1 MFKILQVT
9 NKGPM
14 MSAQK
19 VYQQFVNEDEGG
31 PRHVINTPRDQNQI
45 KNFQKDEN
53 RQFRISHD
61 GIYNTYQLCFQL
73 QLKDRKGEPQ
83 NFLRNFQVYPTV
95 CVHMVPHPLLE
106 NLEMLLK
113 VSTTPVTLHY
123 DTVFNMGDFYLSTL
137 VFRNAI
143 FKKDPITPVA
153 FFIHSR
159 RFQEDHMLFMKTIR
173 KSLPLL
179 ASKKILM
186 VTDREFDFSDVF
198 PMCLNV
204 FCWNHLELDLHFYLK
219 NSANCKP
226 SEISYYA
233 NSFKALMIE
242 ENEDDF
248 DSSWSITKASFT
260 NPTVLRY
267 FEQKLLPAFK
277 EHSSIWKLREMG
289 VSDPENGLTNNP
301 SESMNAVLHNLQQWK
316 QVPLDVICVS
326 LFHLSSYY
334 QREIIRAYHLC
345 GSWQLKEELSYLQRD
360 ASLMPFLPK
369 AIDPKEIV
377 AKAGDRILPS
387 YEEASPCSFRDDTT
401 ASVSSDKATC
411 KLNSQLAL
419 AREAV
424 HDKRVGLTEMG
435 CWIVRGADNE
445 TPYAVRLFPK
455 ETCSCPSVKKC
466 YHIIACKLM
475 IGQDISDHTK
485 PNMTLLTQRVR
496 QKNKERPSGR
506 KPPRKRDFNQ
516 VAANSKFIVFP
527 IDVYIFLYFHVTD
540 VNDSEGE
547 GETVHN
553 SHQSMEQK
561 DGRNIGSTSIVL
573 SYIHV

>member
-1 MFKILQVT
+1 
-9 NKGPM
+9 
-14 MSAQK
+14 MS
-19 VYQQFVNEDEGG
+19 E
-31 PRHVINTPRDQNQI
+31 
-45 KNFQKDEN
+45 
-53 RQFRISHD
+53 
-61 GIYNTYQLCFQL
+61 CF
-73 QLKDRKGEPQ
+73 
-83 NFLRNFQVYPTV
+83 
-95 CVHMVPHPLLE
+95 LL
-106 NLEMLLK
+106 
-113 VSTTPVTLHY
+113 
-123 DTVFNMGDFYLSTL
+123 
-137 VFRNAI
+137 
-143 FKKDPITPVA
+143 
-153 FFIHSR
+153 
-159 RFQEDHMLFMKTIR
+159 
-173 KSLPLL
+173 
-179 ASKKILM
+179 
-186 VTDREFDFSDVF
+186 
-198 PMCLNV
+198 
-204 FCWNHLELDLHFYLK
+204 NHLERDLHFYLK

-260 NPTVLRY
+260 NPTILRY

-377 AKAGDRILPS
+377 AKARDRILPS

-419 AREAV
+419 AREVV

-506 KPPRKRDFNQ
+506 KPPRKRDFDQ

-527 IDVYIFLYFHVTD
+527 IDVYIFLYFHITD